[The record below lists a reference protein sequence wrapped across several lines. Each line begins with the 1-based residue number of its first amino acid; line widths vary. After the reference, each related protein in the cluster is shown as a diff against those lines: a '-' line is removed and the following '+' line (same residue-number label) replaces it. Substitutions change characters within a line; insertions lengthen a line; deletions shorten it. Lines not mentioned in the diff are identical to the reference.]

1 MSPRSYLFVPGDR
14 PERFAKAYASGADAV
29 VLDLEDAVPPERK
42 AQARQAIAE
51 WLAACTPAQRAH
63 TVLRC
68 QAVGQPGWAQDLAVA
83 QPWAGAAQSAP
94 QLMLAKAESP
104 EQMAQTQALCALPVL
119 ALIESARGVLA
130 APQIAATPGVARL
143 VFGTL
148 DFALDLGVAAEP
160 AALAQAASLLALA
173 SRAAG
178 LPQPVAGVT
187 TALQD
192 TSALQQDWAWAA
204 SLGFGAK
211 LCIHPSQVAP
221 LHDAMRPSTERLA
234 WAQRVLAAA
243 AAAGGA
249 ACQVDGRMVDAPVIA
264 EARRLLARA

>member
-42 AQARQAIAE
+42 ALARQAIAE
-51 WLAACTPAQRAH
+51 WLAACTPAQRAQ

-83 QPWAGAAQSAP
+83 QPWAEVAQSAP
-94 QLMLAKAESP
+94 QLMLAKAESA

-119 ALIESARGVLA
+119 ALIESAKGALA
-130 APQIAATPGVARL
+130 APQIAAAPGVARL

-160 AALAQAASLLALA
+160 PALAHAASLLALA

-211 LCIHPSQVAP
+211 LCIHPSQVEP
-221 LHDAMRPSTERLA
+221 LHQAMRPTAERLA

-264 EARRLLARA
+264 EAQRLLARA